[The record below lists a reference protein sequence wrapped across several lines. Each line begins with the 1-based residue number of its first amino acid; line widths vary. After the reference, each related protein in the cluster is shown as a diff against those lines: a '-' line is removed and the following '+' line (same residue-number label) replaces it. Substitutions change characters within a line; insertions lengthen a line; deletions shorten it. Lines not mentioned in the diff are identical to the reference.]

1 MKPAFKGKSDA
12 YGERILSLR
21 RHLHRFPELSG
32 EEHDTSNTV
41 QEKLDEH
48 GIPFT
53 AGYAKTGVLGVV
65 EGGRPGKTVALRA
78 DMDALP
84 IQEEND
90 HSFVSKVDGVMHACG
105 HDAHTAMLV
114 GASG

>member
-1 MKPAFKGKSDA
+1 MQIVA
-12 YGERILSLR
+12 LR

-32 EEHDTSNTV
+32 EEYDTSETV
-41 QEKLDEH
+41 QEKLHEH

-53 AGYAKTGVLGVV
+53 TGYAKTGVLGWWR
-65 EGGRPGKTVALRA
+65 GGRQGKTVALRA

-90 HSFVSKVDGVMHACG
+90 TPSSRRWKG
-105 HDAHTAMLV
+105 
-114 GASG
+114 